1 MASDGCMCAV
11 SHGGSLSGLPS
22 GQVCEFSAEI
32 PRRRQCAPAAEPG
45 AHSIGILFSVSFQI
59 GQFIHKSWLFFL
71 SQAVSCAEE
80 PLLIAEADRQEAKGR

>member
-1 MASDGCMCAV
+1 MRSF
-11 SHGGSLSGLPS
+11 HGGLLSGLPS

-32 PRRRQCAPAAEPG
+32 PRRRQCAPAVAPG

-71 SQAVSCAEE
+71 FRAVSCAESS
-80 PLLIAEADRQEAKGR
+80 LIAGADRQEAKGK